1 MIKDLDK
8 YIQEFANET
17 LGESFT
23 FRGGQKDI
31 IYRII
36 ESILTNSKTKY
47 ICEAPTGSGKS
58 IIAIICAGV
67 LAKYYNYKSF
77 ILASDVGLWNQYA
90 DFIDKHPLLGFG
102 KLKGMDNYTCEQN
115 NLSIPNRECKLTYK
129 FVKNVLKNKED
140 FPCFET
146 CPYMQDILSGI
157 KSDVTLLTY
166 SKFITLKFGTDEYS
180 FKEREVLFC
189 DECHNIP
196 DIVQLHSSSTIRFSN
211 LKNIIKIYSY
221 VSNLYETN
229 MFFEYEITEE
239 LKEKFNYLKTKFNST
254 QSIISHYND
263 LFSKCINNNN
273 RGIYDLLEE
282 LNEFWSSFNVCK
294 DILEYTIKKSFNESK
309 TLSSENKEILSACNK
324 YENAPELSTL
334 STLLDYADIYGEEF
348 IVKDLDLT
356 DKNDPKMMFRFA
368 KEDNMILRSLFDK
381 TSSAVLLSAT
391 VGDIESFKENIGLT
405 NDENVIFERL
415 NSSFDFS
422 KSPIYFI
429 NKYKMSFAEKN
440 FSIPKIQEFI
450 YRICKKHS
458 GQRGIIQTASYS
470 LSKQIVDNA
479 PIDLQFRFI
488 IYDSAKSK
496 EEALRLF
503 KKNEDSII
511 IGPTLNEGIDLPG
524 DLCRFII
531 ISKVPYPNLTDGLV
545 NAKMKLFPKWYTAA
559 TSNKIIQGIGR
570 GNRYEDDWCQTYILD
585 ACFKDLYNKTWKQW
599 PDYLR
604 KRIIERQ

>member
-1 MIKDLDK
+1 M
-8 YIQEFANET
+8 E
-17 LGESFT
+17 
-23 FRGGQKDI
+23 
-31 IYRII
+31 
-36 ESILTNSKTKY
+36 
-47 ICEAPTGSGKS
+47 
-58 IIAIICAGV
+58 
-67 LAKYYNYKSF
+67 
-77 ILASDVGLWNQYA
+77 
-90 DFIDKHPLLGFG
+90 
-102 KLKGMDNYTCEQN
+102 
-115 NLSIPNRECKLTYK
+115 
-129 FVKNVLKNKED
+129 KN
-140 FPCFET
+140 
-146 CPYMQDILSGI
+146 
-157 KSDVTLLTY
+157 
-166 SKFITLKFGTDEYS
+166 
-180 FKEREVLFC
+180 
-189 DECHNIP
+189 
-196 DIVQLHSSSTIRFSN
+196 
-211 LKNIIKIYSY
+211 
-221 VSNLYETN
+221 
-229 MFFEYEITEE
+229 
-239 LKEKFNYLKTKFNST
+239 
-254 QSIISHYND
+254 
-263 LFSKCINNNN
+263 
-273 RGIYDLLEE
+273 
-282 LNEFWSSFNVCK
+282 
-294 DILEYTIKKSFNESK
+294 
-309 TLSSENKEILSACNK
+309 
-324 YENAPELSTL
+324 
-334 STLLDYADIYGEEF
+334 
-348 IVKDLDLT
+348 
-356 DKNDPKMMFRFA
+356 
-368 KEDNMILRSLFDK
+368 KEDNMILKSLFNK

-429 NKYKMSFAEKN
+429 NKYKMSFGEKN
-440 FSIPKIQEFI
+440 FSIPKIQGFI

-496 EEALRLF
+496 EDALRLF
-503 KKNEDSII
+503 KNNEDSII